1 MLAEAQ
7 LSWFN
12 RIKLEVKRFLLGKK
26 VRAFNSRLS
35 EPSGKKKKKKVAVFN
50 VGVKF
55 TNQI

>member
-35 EPSGKKKKKKVAVFN
+35 EPSGKKKKKSSCF
-50 VGVKF
+50 
-55 TNQI
+55 

>member
-35 EPSGKKKKKKVAVFN
+35 EPSGKKKKKAVFN